1 MSDAPRSFPS
11 LMALTMTPAAT
22 AETAVKRPSE
32 GRCPA
37 PDVKRSPSGRAEEFF
52 VEDGWLSRRVF
63 RRDGSASTTR
73 LTGGQGGE
81 DGPVSSAGAEHRL
94 LREAEPPRFLEGRAP
109 VQVVDLFAGCGG
121 LSLGVDQAISALDR
135 SADLRAFDLDEQALG
150 VYADNHPGS
159 SVVSSDLSE
168 IIDGDLGAKPTP
180 REHRFVGESPC
191 RLLVAGPPCQ
201 GHSAANNRTR
211 HRDERNEL
219 YLTAVRAAELLAP
232 EAIVI
237 ENVPGAAS
245 DRHRVVDRAVEH
257 LEGLGYQVDVGVVDA
272 SRLGVPQR
280 RRRLLLLASLKRR
293 PSVARMIEENCDET
307 ARTVRWAFEDLQDLD
322 SARLVDQPARS
333 APQTVE
339 RIEVLFE
346 HDIYELPNE
355 FRPPCHAKGGHSYV
369 SIYGR
374 LRWDEPAQTL
384 TTGFYSMCMGRNVH
398 PARRRTITAH
408 EAARIQGLPDWFS
421 LDRLTKRVDLAR
433 MIGNAV
439 PPRLGYAATMELLR

>member
-1 MSDAPRSFPS
+1 MSDASRSFPS
-11 LMALTMTPAAT
+11 LMALTMAPPAT
-22 AETAVKRPSE
+22 AETAVKRPSI
-32 GRCPA
+32 GRLSA
-37 PDVKRSPSGRAEEFF
+37 SDVEQPPLGRIEEFF
-52 VEDGWLSRRVF
+52 VDGGWLSRRVF
-63 RRDGSASTTR
+63 RRNGSISTTR
-73 LTGGQGGE
+73 LLACPEDE
-81 DGPVSSAGAEHRL
+81 DGAVSSAVAEHRL
-94 LREAEPPRFLEGRAP
+94 LRESEPPRLVKRRGP
-109 VQVVDLFAGCGG
+109 VGVVDLFAGCGG
-121 LSLGVDQAISALDR
+121 LSLGASQAISTLGR
-135 SADLRAFDLDEQALG
+135 SADLTAFDLDEQALR
-150 VYADNHPGS
+150 VYSDNHPGS
-159 SVVSSDLSE
+159 RVVSSDLSE
-168 IIDGDLGAKPTP
+168 IIDGDLGAKPT
-180 REHRFVGESPC
+180 RQERRFVGEAPC

-211 HRDERNEL
+211 HRDERNKL
-219 YLTAVRAAELLAP
+219 YLTAVRAAELLVP

-245 DRHRVVDRAVEH
+245 DSHRVVDRAVEH

-293 PSVARMIEENCDET
+293 PSVARMIEENSAET
-307 ARTVRWAFEDLQDLD
+307 ARTVRWAFEDLQDTD
-322 SARLVDQPARS
+322 SELLVDQPARS

-339 RIEVLFE
+339 RIGVLFD
-346 HDIYELPNE
+346 HDLYELPNR

-398 PARRRTITAH
+398 PAKRRTITAH

-433 MIGNAV
+433 MIGNVV